1 VIAAMAGRGFRMGC
15 MRSPVPPEGAEES
28 VGWVSAF
35 GCSGKAKSRGNIY
48 QASQRVGSHFSHHSP
63 SVRLHRDLADPELAT
78 DLLVQPASDDPRHD
92 LPFAAAERGVA
103 VAERLHLRLVAKCSL
118 AAFDGIP
125 DGAQQDLIAERLC

>member
-1 VIAAMAGRGFRMGC
+1 MHAGSERLSCSLRPWAETGTPR
-15 MRSPVPPEGAEES
+15 PAEES

-48 QASQRVGSHFSHHSP
+48 QARQRAGSHFSHHSP

-78 DLLVQPASDDPRHD
+78 DLLVQPASDDQRHD

-103 VAERLHLRLVAKCSL
+103 VPDRLHLLLVTKCSL
-118 AAFDGIP
+118 AAFECISDGT
-125 DGAQQDLIAERLC
+125 QQDLVAERLC